1 MSAALSSFAAGH
13 SVTLVEAGSQLGGQ
27 VLLASSLEKRDRFG
41 LLVSELIQKILDS
54 DITLK
59 LSTLISNAS
68 ECLNDFDT
76 VIVATGANFVTR
88 DFGVG
93 IPVITVETAIKEFA
107 QNKSQTNEEIIVID
121 DQGTWIAASITEQ
134 LAANGYKI
142 HLVSPTASLFSQI
155 TTYSKLALIPR
166 LKSLGV
172 SMYLASEIKLEG
184 KDSFITNTLNGQQT
198 RISHG
203 LAVIDCGPRQA
214 NDALYQQAPL
224 GQSNRIH
231 VVGDA
236 LSPRTVAEAT
246 FEGNAIGAFLDLDLA
261 LSTLGSD

>member
-1 MSAALSSFAAGH
+1 MLIVGGGPAGMSAALSSYEAGH

-59 LSTLISNAS
+59 LNTLISNAS
-68 ECLNDFDT
+68 ECLNDFDS
-76 VIVATGANFVTR
+76 VIVATGANFVAR

-142 HLVSPTASLFSQI
+142 HLVSPTA
-155 TTYSKLALIPR
+155 
-166 LKSLGV
+166 
-172 SMYLASEIKLEG
+172 
-184 KDSFITNTLNGQQT
+184 
-198 RISHG
+198 
-203 LAVIDCGPRQA
+203 
-214 NDALYQQAPL
+214 
-224 GQSNRIH
+224 
-231 VVGDA
+231 
-236 LSPRTVAEAT
+236 
-246 FEGNAIGAFLDLDLA
+246 
-261 LSTLGSD
+261 